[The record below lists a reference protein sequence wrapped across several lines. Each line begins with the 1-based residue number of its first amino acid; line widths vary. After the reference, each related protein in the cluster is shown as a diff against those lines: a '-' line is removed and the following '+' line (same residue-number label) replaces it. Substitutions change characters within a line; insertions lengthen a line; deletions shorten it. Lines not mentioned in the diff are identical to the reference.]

1 MSILT
6 INQIKKLILLEMVRK
21 GVRYLGLHLKCRPTL
36 LSLARQFQNMGLDF
50 DSLLPYIENLREQ
63 AARGI
68 DFKTTATFMIH
79 EIKSYRQLGGI
90 QKELVSARNQLQ
102 MLKTATA
109 QRERGL
115 NMLAELE
122 NKGVSLDVVYEL
134 SRVLDLQKIAKEIS
148 VRTNPWS
155 NMGVG
160 QTATILL

>member
-1 MSILT
+1 MMQVEQKER
-6 INQIKKLILLEMVRK
+6 NFLIREADLLEAE
-21 GVRYLGLHLKCRPTL
+21 PF
-36 LSLARQFQNMGLDF
+36 LSLARRFQNMGLEF
-50 DSLLPYIENLREQ
+50 DAILPYIEFLREQ

-68 DFKTTATFMIH
+68 DSKTAATFMIH

-90 QKELVSARNQLQ
+90 QKELVSARHQLQ

-122 NKGVSLDVVYEL
+122 NKGVSLAVIFEL
-134 SRVLDLQKIAKEIS
+134 SRVLDLQKIAKELS
-148 VRTNPWS
+148 ARTDPWS

-160 QTATILL
+160 LVPGIGCA

>member
-68 DFKTTATFMIH
+68 DFKTAATFMIH

-90 QKELVSARNQLQ
+90 QKELVSTRNQIQ

-122 NKGVSLDVVYEL
+122 NKGVSLAVIYEL
-134 SRVLDLQKIAKEIS
+134 SRVLDLQKIAKELV

-155 NMGVG
+155 NFNMG

>member
-1 MSILT
+1 
-6 INQIKKLILLEMVRK
+6 
-21 GVRYLGLHLKCRPTL
+21 
-36 LSLARQFQNMGLDF
+36 
-50 DSLLPYIENLREQ
+50 
-63 AARGI
+63 
-68 DFKTTATFMIH
+68 MIH

-109 QRERGL
+109 QRETGL

-134 SRVLDLQKIAKEIS
+134 SRVLDLEKIAKEIS

-160 QTATILL
+160 LVPNIEIDTPHCRVNRIYNT